1 MGPLPQIVFSEDW
14 TNMRSITS
22 LICLALILA
31 ASTALAVE
39 KQPDIMNVAAKTTL
53 NPPVAG
59 SLTLASGTYDR
70 IYTSGSIDA
79 QCGAEAFD
87 SANDGMYFD
96 VYCLQ
101 VDDANPIDLILDA
114 NGTNIIDTVL
124 TLYCS
129 PFNPTQP
136 QLNVVAFDDDSGEGT
151 LSAITAAQNV
161 VLEEGQEYWLVVSSY
176 GANMTGDY
184 VIQKSGNVYDCGVVT
199 NEQATWGAIKG
210 MYR

>member
-1 MGPLPQIVFSEDW
+1 M
-14 TNMRSITS
+14 
-22 LICLALILA
+22 
-31 ASTALAVE
+31 
-39 KQPDIMNVAAKTTL
+39 AAKSTL

-59 SLTLASGTYDR
+59 SLTTSSGTYDR
-70 IYTSGSIDA
+70 IYTSGGVDA

-101 VDDANPIDLILDA
+101 VDDNNPIDLILDA
-114 NGTNIIDTVL
+114 NGTKLADTVL

-136 QLNVVAFDDDSGEGT
+136 QLNVVAFDDDSGEST

-161 VLEEGQEYWLVVSSY
+161 RLVEGQEYWLVISSY

-184 VIQKSGNVYDCGVVT
+184 VIQKSSNVYDCGVVT
-199 NEQATWGAIKG
+199 NERATWGAIKG

>member
-1 MGPLPQIVFSEDW
+1 
-14 TNMRSITS
+14 MRSKT
-22 LICLALILA
+22 LMPYLVLCMALTLVA
-31 ASTALAVE
+31 GVAQAVE
-39 KQPDIMNVAAKTTL
+39 KQPDLMNAAAKATL
-53 NPPVAG
+53 NPPTSG

-70 IYTSGSIDA
+70 IYTSGTVDA

-87 SANDGMYFD
+87 SANDGMYYD

-101 VDDANPIDLILDA
+101 VDDTNPIELILDA

-124 TLYCS
+124 TIYCS
-129 PFNPTQP
+129 PFDPMHP
-136 QLNVVAFDDDSGEGT
+136 ELNVVAFDDDSGEST

-161 VLEEGQEYWLVVSSY
+161 ALIEGQEYWLVISSY

-199 NEQATWGAIKG
+199 NELATWGAIKG